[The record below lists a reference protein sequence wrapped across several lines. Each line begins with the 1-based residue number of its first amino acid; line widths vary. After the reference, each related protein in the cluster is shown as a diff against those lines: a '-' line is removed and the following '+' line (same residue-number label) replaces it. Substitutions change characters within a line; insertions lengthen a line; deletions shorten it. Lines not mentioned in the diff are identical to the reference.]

1 MYCLADDNA
10 VVSTFDNV
18 GEAAAVTATGTVA
31 AFAGDV
37 VVTDRSALEGSAWSG
52 CAAAS
57 RIIFEKF
64 ALAAGPLGVKYAII
78 S

>member
-1 MYCLADDNA
+1 MYCDSVADDNA
-10 VVSTFDNV
+10 VVSTFDKV
-18 GEAAAVTATGTVA
+18 SEAATGTVA
-31 AFAGDV
+31 AFARDV